1 MTQWLVLVQTLGVWH
16 QVVFCIVKHGTVCW
30 NLFGQ
35 WWLQSHLDNE
45 ASINL
50 LEEQRELNT
59 DQMCDLKTR
68 CQVHKNRFYRLTVK
82 TQLYN
87 WLKKKKQQIYDKNLK
102 EYPGPKQSLATQLM
116 WRWQARADLDRK
128 RALHSLPWRNN
139 CVCLIFQ
146 VPLLH
151 VCEHKDSYA
160 SYVCLSEAGLIHLIW
175 LSSVI
180 SIFLQMTS
188 PHYSLWLKK
197 NPIVSLWCYIF
208 LIHSCYWT
216 PRLWPVLQEM
226 QVSL

>member
-1 MTQWLVLVQTLGVWH
+1 MTSKLV
-16 QVVFCIVKHGTVCW
+16 VKYIKID
-30 NLFGQ
+30 
-35 WWLQSHLDNE
+35 S
-45 ASINL
+45 
-50 LEEQRELNT
+50 T
-59 DQMCDLKTR
+59 DWRRKHSFTID
-68 CQVHKNRFYRLTVK
+68 
-82 TQLYN
+82 
-87 WLKKKKQQIYDKNLK
+87 WKKKNQQIYDKNLK

-128 RALHSLPWRNN
+128 RALRSLPWRNN

-197 NPIVSLWCYIF
+197 NPIVCLWCYIF